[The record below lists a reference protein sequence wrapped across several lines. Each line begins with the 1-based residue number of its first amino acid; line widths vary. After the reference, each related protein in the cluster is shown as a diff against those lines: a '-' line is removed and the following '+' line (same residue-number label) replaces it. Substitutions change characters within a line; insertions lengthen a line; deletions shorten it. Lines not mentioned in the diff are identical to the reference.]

1 MTLCVSLLM
10 HELNG
15 YFRMSQTKTLK
26 TKERILQLSLQLFNE
41 RGERSVTTNHIA
53 AELGMSPGNLY
64 YHFRNK
70 NEIIKELMEEYQQ
83 QTLEMLA
90 LPDDRALDANDKIHY
105 FQVLSSQLWA
115 YRFLHRDVY
124 HLVENNE
131 DFRKMYPRFAGE
143 VMQQGQKI
151 YKAFVNAGLMDMTDS
166 EIEALIINLWIV
178 LTNWTNFLYM
188 SGHLTDSNTLE
199 EKWVWQA
206 LRQMVFLEG
215 AYLRGESRQTYE
227 GLLNSLGSS
236 ELFASLSSAKNTE
249 VESPIQNI
257 NKLFRISKKRAR
269 ILGLFFNLTD

>member
-1 MTLCVSLLM
+1 M
-10 HELNG
+10 NG
-15 YFRMSQTKTLK
+15 YFRMSHSKTVK

-53 AELGMSPGNLY
+53 AELNMSPGNLY

-70 NEIIKELMEEYQQ
+70 NEIIKELMEQYQKE
-83 QTLEMLA
+83 TLEMLA
-90 LPDDRALDANDKIHY
+90 LPDDRLLDANDKIRY

-131 DFRKMYPRFAGE
+131 DFRKMYPRFAGQ

-151 YKAFVNAGLMDMTDS
+151 YKAFVNAGLMQMTDS

-188 SGHLTDSNTLE
+188 SGHITDSNTLE

-227 GLLNSLGSS
+227 HLLETLGPS
-236 ELFASLSSAKNTE
+236 E
-249 VESPIQNI
+249 PIQNI
-257 NKLFRISKKRAR
+257 FYAKVALKR
-269 ILGLFFNLTD
+269 LN

>member
-1 MTLCVSLLM
+1 M
-10 HELNG
+10 NG

-53 AELGMSPGNLY
+53 AELNMSPGNLY

-70 NEIIKELMEEYQQ
+70 SEIIKELMEQYQGE
-83 QTLEMLA
+83 TLQMLA
-90 LPDDRALDANDKIHY
+90 LPDDRLLDANDKIRY

-131 DFRKMYPRFAGE
+131 DFRKMYPRFAGQ

-151 YKAFVNAGLMDMTDS
+151 YQAFVDAGLMQMTSS

-227 GLLNSLGSS
+227 GLLSSLGSS
-236 ELFASLSSAKNTE
+236 ELFASLSSSKDS
-249 VESPIQNI
+249 ESEQTIQNI
-257 NKLFRISKKRAR
+257 QETR
-269 ILGLFFNLTD
+269 

>member
-1 MTLCVSLLM
+1 M
-10 HELNG
+10 NG

-53 AELGMSPGNLY
+53 AELNMSPGNLY

-70 NEIIKELMEEYQQ
+70 SEIIKQLMEQYQGE
-83 QTLEMLA
+83 TLQMLA
-90 LPDDRALDANDKIHY
+90 LPDDRLLDANDKIRY
-105 FQVLSSQLWA
+105 FQVVSSQLWA

-131 DFRKMYPRFAGE
+131 DFRKMYPRFAGQ

-151 YKAFVNAGLMDMTDS
+151 YQAFVDAGLMQMTSS

-188 SGHLTDSNTLE
+188 SGHITDSNTLE

-215 AYLRGESRQTYE
+215 AYLRGESRETYE
-227 GLLNSLGSS
+227 RLLDTMGPS
-236 ELFASLSSAKNTE
+236 ELFSSLASFKSDDK
-249 VESPIQNI
+249 P
-257 NKLFRISKKRAR
+257 
-269 ILGLFFNLTD
+269 

>member
-1 MTLCVSLLM
+1 M
-10 HELNG
+10 NG

-53 AELGMSPGNLY
+53 AELNMSPGNLY

-70 NEIIKELMEEYQQ
+70 SEIIKQLMEQYQGE
-83 QTLEMLA
+83 TLQMLA
-90 LPDDRALDANDKIHY
+90 LPDDRLLDANDKIRY

-124 HLVENNE
+124 HLVESKE
-131 DFRKMYPRFAGE
+131 QSRKTHPRFAGQ
-143 VMQQGQKI
+143 VMQPGQHR
-151 YKAFVNAGLMDMTDS
+151 YQALVNSGLMQMTSS

-188 SGHLTDSNTLE
+188 SGHITDSNTLE

-215 AYLRGESRQTYE
+215 AYLRGESRETYE
-227 GLLNSLGSS
+227 RLLDTMGPS
-236 ELFASLSSAKNTE
+236 ELFSSLASFKSDDK
-249 VESPIQNI
+249 P
-257 NKLFRISKKRAR
+257 
-269 ILGLFFNLTD
+269 

>member
-1 MTLCVSLLM
+1 M
-10 HELNG
+10 NG

-53 AELGMSPGNLY
+53 AELNMSPGNLY

-70 NEIIKELMEEYQQ
+70 SEIIKQLMEQYQGE
-83 QTLEMLA
+83 TLQMLA
-90 LPDDRALDANDKIHY
+90 LPDDRLLDANDKIRY

-131 DFRKMYPRFAGE
+131 DFRKMYPRFAGQ

-151 YKAFVNAGLMDMTDS
+151 YQAFVEAGLMQMTAT
-166 EIEALIINLWIV
+166 EIEALIINIWIV

-188 SGHLTDSNTLE
+188 SGHLSDSNHLE

-215 AYLRGESRQTYE
+215 PYLRGESRETYE
-227 GLLNSLGSS
+227 RLLETFGSS
-236 ELFASLSSAKNTE
+236 DFFSSLSG
-249 VESPIQNI
+249 
-257 NKLFRISKKRAR
+257 SKFELNA
-269 ILGLFFNLTD
+269 NED

>member
-1 MTLCVSLLM
+1 
-10 HELNG
+10 
-15 YFRMSQTKTLK
+15 MSHSKTVK

-41 RGERSVTTNHIA
+41 RGERVVTTNHIA

-70 NEIIKELMEEYQQ
+70 NEIIKELMEQYQAE
-83 QTLEMLA
+83 TLSMLA
-90 LPDDRALDANDKIHY
+90 LPDDRPLDANDKIHY
-105 FQVLSSQLWA
+105 FQVLSSQLWN

-131 DFRKMYPRFAGE
+131 DFRKMYPRFAGQ

-151 YKAFVNAGLMDMTDS
+151 YKAFVEAGLMEMSDS

-188 SGHLTDSNTLE
+188 SGHITDSNTLE

-227 GLLNSLGSS
+227 GLLQTLGSS
-236 ELFASLSSAKNTE
+236 ELFASLSSSKNTE
-249 VESPIQNI
+249 TDSPI
-257 NKLFRISKKRAR
+257 
-269 ILGLFFNLTD
+269 

>member
-1 MTLCVSLLM
+1 M
-10 HELNG
+10 NG

-53 AELGMSPGNLY
+53 AELNMSPGNLY

-70 NEIIKELMEEYQQ
+70 SEIIKELMEQYQGE
-83 QTLEMLA
+83 TLQMLA
-90 LPDDRALDANDKIHY
+90 LPDDRLLDANDKIRY

-131 DFRKMYPRFAGE
+131 DFRKMYPCFAGQ

-151 YKAFVNAGLMDMTDS
+151 YQAFVDAGLMQMTSS

-188 SGHLTDSNTLE
+188 SGHITDSNTLE

-215 AYLRGESRQTYE
+215 VYLRGESRETYE
-227 GLLNSLGSS
+227 RLLDTMGPS
-236 ELFASLSSAKNTE
+236 ELFSSLASFKSDDK
-249 VESPIQNI
+249 P
-257 NKLFRISKKRAR
+257 
-269 ILGLFFNLTD
+269 

>member
-1 MTLCVSLLM
+1 
-10 HELNG
+10 
-15 YFRMSQTKTLK
+15 MSQTKTLK

-70 NEIIKELMEEYQQ
+70 NEIIKELMEQYQH

-90 LPDDRALDANDKIHY
+90 LPDDRALDANDKVHY

-131 DFRKMYPRFAGE
+131 DFRKMYPRFAGQ

-151 YKAFVNAGLMDMTDS
+151 YKGFVNAGLMDM
-166 EIEALIINLWIV
+166 
-178 LTNWTNFLYM
+178 
-188 SGHLTDSNTLE
+188 TDSNTLE

-227 GLLNSLGSS
+227 GLLSSLGSS
-236 ELFASLSSAKNTE
+236 ELFASLSSSKDS
-249 VESPIQNI
+249 ESEQTIQNI
-257 NKLFRISKKRAR
+257 QETR
-269 ILGLFFNLTD
+269 